1 MSRARHI
8 GIACCVA
15 ASLAFPAGPLWAD
28 EADDGMDPQPTRD
41 VGAAVGQVSEL
52 QGDLCDELPPLPM
65 PAVTPRCEGDDRYI
79 IPRCTYTDNGG
90 FLVFKEGSL
99 ASLLDPVGITIEQ
112 FREANG
118 LGPRY
123 CRNSPLPPVGTRAI
137 WRIAPIRDETLRVE
151 PDG

>member
-15 ASLAFPAGPLWAD
+15 ALLAFPAGPLWAD

-41 VGAAVGQVSEL
+41 VGAAAGQVSEL

-79 IPRCTYTDNGG
+79 IPTCTYESNTIIKKKGEIGPIID
-90 FLVFKEGSL
+90 FI
-99 ASLLDPVGITIEQ
+99 GISIEQ
-112 FREANG
+112 FREING

-123 CRNSPLPPVGTRAI
+123 CRSSALPPIGTRII
-137 WRIAPIRDETLRVE
+137 WRIGPIRDETLRVE